1 MEKVLSKWRQ
11 SLLSLL
17 LFAVQ
22 LFQIRAFRETLSPQ
36 VCKGG
41 AQGAWASPL
50 FLTKL
55 KPEGPKKNFVE
66 TSPPP
71 PSLSRIWM
79 TRHSPS
85 FLWRS
90 GSTTVLLSTSSHWP
104 YSSPRGFPWCK
115 KVIYIFIVY
124 NSSMNKNNS
133 AVLICNKNLWYC
145 RRSQ

>member
-17 LFAVQ
+17 LYAVQ
-22 LFQIRAFRETLSPQ
+22 LFRIPAFRETLSPQ

-50 FLTKL
+50 FFDQTEAWRTK
-55 KPEGPKKNFVE
+55 KEFCWDQ
-66 TSPPP
+66 SP

-85 FLWRS
+85 LLWRS